1 MKTSCI
7 GEMQPMSLL
16 MLSYRGYASASLFHW
31 TRPPSLRLSGKDKPV
46 NMVRRGGGNKTK
58 EYLRELKTVGLDS
71 DPYDLPKN
79 QWSTTDINIWTYIN
93 FGDFY
98 RLCTN
103 SGRMKEFLLTL

>member
-1 MKTSCI
+1 
-7 GEMQPMSLL
+7 
-16 MLSYRGYASASLFHW
+16 
-31 TRPPSLRLSGKDKPV
+31 
-46 NMVRRGGGNKTK
+46 MVRRSGGNKTK
-58 EYLRELKTVGLDS
+58 EYSRELLIVGLDS

-103 SGRMKEFLLTL
+103 SGRMKEFLLTLWYRIPVAPDGKAVRPLVCSKNIKNCVTTHQNKGVCGEMKT

>member
-1 MKTSCI
+1 
-7 GEMQPMSLL
+7 MSLL

-58 EYLRELKTVGLDS
+58 EYSRELKTVGLDS

-79 QWSTTDINIWTYIN
+79 QWSTTDIKYMDILISVTFIGYVQ
-93 FGDFY
+93 
-98 RLCTN
+98 
-103 SGRMKEFLLTL
+103 TLVVWSSP